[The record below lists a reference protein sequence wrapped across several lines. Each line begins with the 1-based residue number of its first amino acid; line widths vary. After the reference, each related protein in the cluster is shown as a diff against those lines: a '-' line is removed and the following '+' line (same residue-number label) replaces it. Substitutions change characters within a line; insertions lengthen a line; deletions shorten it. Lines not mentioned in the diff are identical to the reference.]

1 MQGGNIVL
9 GGVVRIVYKLYI
21 VLIYKI
27 VKMFLKIT
35 YNNNDI
41 IDAYIMKL
49 FYLAF
54 NHSFSKDLKQTFGSL
69 ECERNKS

>member
-21 VLIYKI
+21 ILIYKI

-35 YNNNDI
+35 HHNNDI
-41 IDAYIMKL
+41 VNAYIMKL

-54 NHSFSKDLKQTFGSL
+54 NHSFAKDLKETFGSL
-69 ECERNKS
+69 KCKRNKS